1 MNRAYRVAHQFGAAT
16 LAVLVLLG
24 VFHSWSAHHRLPSLK
39 ENDLT
44 PLNALIESG
53 EVGEADETLDEL
65 CMASTFL
72 ANPDLA
78 RQLLAIAERA
88 QHLDGR
94 IFGTRRLIE
103 LGAARDAASFNRLAA
118 LLLKRAGVLGRAADR
133 PRPEESSRDLREA
146 LRRAREAA
154 RLAPDDAE
162 SRLHQGLALAG
173 LGQREEAVARL
184 EEALRLDR
192 DLGAARQVLQS
203 LTRKAQG

>member
-1 MNRAYRVAHQFGAAT
+1 MKRAYRVAHRFGAAS

-53 EVGEADETLDEL
+53 EADEALGEL

-118 LLLKRAGVLGRAADR
+118 LLLKRAGVLGRAGDR
-133 PRPEESSRDLREA
+133 PPSEESSRDLREA

-184 EEALRLDR
+184 EEALRLDQ
-192 DLGAARQVLQS
+192 DLRAARQVLQS